1 MYGLRK
7 LMNGDFGKERKMT
20 NVDQTAD
27 RPAAEPEEGPAS
39 FEEFKLSQTVADA
52 IAAMGFE
59 SPTPVQVH
67 TYERVLAGED
77 LIIQAQTGTGK
88 TAAFGI
94 PFAMKLDPKGGIQ
107 ALVLAPTRELALQV
121 SREID
126 AIGKGS
132 GVVSAAVYGGA
143 SFTKQVED
151 VGAGAQIVVGTPG
164 RVLDHMRRGTIGFEK
179 LKTLVLDEADE
190 MLSMGFEK
198 ELSEIMSGLP
208 GARQTLLFSATIP
221 EDIQR
226 LAGRYMQGAS
236 IVSVSGDEIAA
247 AAISHY
253 VYLVS
258 GGDRLPMLVR
268 VLKQESPDS
277 AIIFCNTKDET
288 QAVARYLVEAG
299 YNADWINSDL
309 SQAER
314 ERVMAA
320 TRSASLRFLVA
331 TDVAARGIDISQ
343 LSHVINY
350 TFPESLEVY
359 IHRTGRTG
367 RQGRAGAAISLIAPQ
382 DIGNLYFLRLTYKIF
397 PIEKTLP
404 DRDAELRAVELERLA
419 RLRAGIDGAAVSE
432 FRALARRLLTAVDA
446 ERLVAGLLARQFDEE
461 PRRAPAPVEP
471 IRRDTVPAPPPS
483 PAKEPE
489 APAPAA
495 AAPDSIPPEADEAEV
510 DDGSVQP
517 GGREIFI
524 DAGRKDGLRISG
536 LMRDIVAVSGLPRTA
551 IGRVRM
557 LTRATFIS
565 APDDSYD
572 KVFEALTKLEIDGR
586 KLRVEPAEER

>member
-1 MYGLRK
+1 LATETSVPDPLKGLPYAC
-7 LMNGDFGKERKMT
+7 
-20 NVDQTAD
+20 V
-27 RPAAEPEEGPAS
+27 
-39 FEEFKLSQTVADA
+39 
-52 IAAMGFE
+52 
-59 SPTPVQVH
+59 
-67 TYERVLAGED
+67 
-77 LIIQAQTGTGK
+77 
-88 TAAFGI
+88 
-94 PFAMKLDPKGGIQ
+94 
-107 ALVLAPTRELALQV
+107 APTRELALQV

-132 GVVSAAVYGGA
+132 GVMSAAVYGGA
-143 SFTKQVED
+143 SFTKQVDD
-151 VGAGAQIVVGTPG
+151 VSAGAQIVVGTPG

-179 LKTLVLDEADE
+179 LRILVLDEADE

-198 ELSEIMSGLP
+198 ELSEIMGGVP
-208 GARQTLLFSATIP
+208 TARQTLLFSATIP

-226 LAGRYMQGAS
+226 LAGRYMKGAS

-253 VYLVS
+253 VFLIS
-258 GGDRLPMLVR
+258 GSDRLGTLAR
-268 VLKQESPDS
+268 VLKQESPES

-288 QAVARYLVEAG
+288 QAVARYLTDAG

-320 TRSASLRFLVA
+320 TRGGNLRFLVA
-331 TDVAARGIDISQ
+331 TDVAARGIDISH
-343 LSHVINY
+343 LSHVINFS
-350 TFPESLEVY
+350 FPESLEIY

-367 RQGRAGAAISLIAPQ
+367 RQGRTGAAISLITPH

-404 DRDAELRAVELERLA
+404 DRDTETRALELERLA
-419 RLRAGIDGAAVSE
+419 RLRAELGGVVSSD

-446 ERLVAGLLARQFDEE
+446 ERLIAGLLARQFGDASPSGSNE
-461 PRRAPAPVEP
+461 PV
-471 IRRDTVPAPPPS
+471 RRDTTPAPPPAPV
-483 PAKEPE
+483 PAHVP
-489 APAPAA
+489 ARPQPAPPARTADPADPAA
-495 AAPDSIPPEADEAEV
+495 SAEEQEPIPPEADEEGE
-510 DDGSVQP
+510 DGRSSGG

-524 DAGRKDGLRISG
+524 DAGRKDGLRISV
-536 LMRDIVAVSGLPRTA
+536 LMKDIVAVSGLPRTA

-557 LTRATFIS
+557 LTRATFIA

-586 KLRVEPAEER
+586 KLRVEPAEEK

>member
-1 MYGLRK
+1 
-7 LMNGDFGKERKMT
+7 MT
-20 NVDQTAD
+20 NAD
-27 RPAAEPEEGPAS
+27 RVTEQPSAAPEEGPDS
-39 FEEFKLSQTVADA
+39 FAEFKLSQPLADA

-59 SPTPVQVH
+59 KPTPVQVH
-67 TYERVLAGED
+67 TYERVLSGED

-88 TAAFGI
+88 TAAFGM
-94 PFAMKLDPKGGIQ
+94 PFAMRLDPKGGIQ

-132 GVVSAAVYGGA
+132 GVMSAAVYGGA
-143 SFTKQVED
+143 SFTKQVDD

-179 LKTLVLDEADE
+179 LKVLVLDEADE

-208 GARQTLLFSATIP
+208 TARQTLLFSATIP

-226 LAGRYMQGAS
+226 LAGRYMENAS
-236 IVSVSGDEIAA
+236 IISVSGDEIAA

-253 VYLVS
+253 VFLIS
-258 GGDRLPMLVR
+258 GSDRLGTLVR
-268 VLKQESPDS
+268 VLRQETPDS

-288 QAVARYLVEAG
+288 QAVARYLNDAG
-299 YNADWINSDL
+299 FNADWINSDL

-320 TRSASLRFLVA
+320 TRGGTLRFLVA
-331 TDVAARGIDISQ
+331 TDVAARGIDISH
-343 LSHVINY
+343 LSHVINFS
-350 TFPESLEVY
+350 FPESLEIY

-367 RQGRAGAAISLIAPQ
+367 RQGLTGTAISLITPH

-404 DRDAELRAVELERLA
+404 DRDAEARALELDRLA
-419 RLRAGIDGAAVSE
+419 RLRAELVGPVAPDL
-432 FRALARRLLTAVDA
+432 RALSRRLLTAVDA
-446 ERLVAGLLARQFDEE
+446 ERLIAGLLAGHFGGE
-461 PRRAPAPVEP
+461 PQAPARTDPS
-471 IRRDTVPAPPPS
+471 RRDTMPAAPPVPA
-483 PAKEPE
+483 ALEPDDAGASQE
-489 APAPAA
+489 GERAA
-495 AAPDSIPPEADEAEV
+495 E
-510 DDGSVQP
+510 

-524 DAGRKDGLRISG
+524 DAGRKDGLRISA
-536 LMRDIVAVSGLPRTA
+536 LMKDIVTVSGLPRTA

-557 LTRATFIS
+557 LTRATFI
-565 APDDSYD
+565 AVPDDTYAQ
-572 KVFEALTKLEIDGR
+572 VFEALTKLEIDGR
-586 KLRVEPAEER
+586 KLRVEPALEP